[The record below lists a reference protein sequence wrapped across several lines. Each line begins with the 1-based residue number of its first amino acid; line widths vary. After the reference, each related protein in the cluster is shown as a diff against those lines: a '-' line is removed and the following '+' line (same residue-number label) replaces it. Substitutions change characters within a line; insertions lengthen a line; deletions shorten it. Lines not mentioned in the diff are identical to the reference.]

1 MKTEE
6 EKYREA
12 FHKALDL
19 KKAMDDLKPES
30 KQRLINELVQ
40 IASFQQ
46 FWDSMHR
53 HSTK

>member
-30 KQRLINELVQ
+30 IQRLINEMAQ

-46 FWDSMHR
+46 LWEQYRD
-53 HSTK
+53 KAQA

>member
-6 EKYREA
+6 EKYLEA

-46 FWDSMHR
+46 LWDSMQR
-53 HSTK
+53 YPNK